1 MGTRAIAPYKEGK
14 VCLTQKGDA
23 VYVIYLAEENEK
35 GMPSKI
41 FLSSISP
48 ADDAKMTL
56 LGTNQELSWE
66 KVGNGFVVNIPE
78 KIQKKPPCEYAWV
91 VKIDKHK

>member
-1 MGTRAIAPYKEGK
+1 
-14 VCLTQKGDA
+14 
-23 VYVIYLAEENEK
+23 
-35 GMPSKI
+35 
-41 FLSSISP
+41 
-48 ADDAKMTL
+48 MTL